1 MYYPIF
7 YLFYQSILCYTNR
20 VCVRENR
27 ILHKLSLHAKQMQ
40 NLVCNKS
47 CKNGERMDINKEAEL
62 LANYVVR
69 LRKHFHMHPEL
80 GMEEYETSR
89 RIKEELRNMEIPF
102 ISVGE
107 TGVIGFVGK
116 GEKVVAL
123 RADMD
128 ALPIQEKNEL
138 TYKSLNDGVMHACGH
153 DAHIASLLGAAQ
165 IMKKYEDELNCTV
178 KLIFQPSEE
187 NCKGAKLIC
196 DHGHLDDVE
205 EIFGLHVFGDMP
217 CGQICIQEG
226 PRMAATDIFEIKV
239 TGRAGH
245 AGKPQ
250 QCVDAT
256 VAGAAMVMNLQSIVS
271 RELDPNASAVVTIGK
286 FVSGTAHNI
295 ISGEATIRGT
305 VRTFS
310 HKDGRMIEKAVHRI
324 VDSTAAAYRAKV
336 YVDYQRSLHPEVMND
351 KKVTESTLIGA
362 KKVFPE
368 EMFVEMPKIF
378 LGEDF
383 SVYQQRVP
391 GTFAFVGAGN
401 ESMGRAFPNHHDKFN
416 IDEKAVVISTKLYA
430 SFAFSR

>member
-1 MYYPIF
+1 
-7 YLFYQSILCYTNR
+7 
-20 VCVRENR
+20 
-27 ILHKLSLHAKQMQ
+27 
-40 NLVCNKS
+40 
-47 CKNGERMDINKEAEL
+47 MDINKEADL
-62 LANYVVR
+62 LSNYVVR
-69 LRKHFHMHPEL
+69 LRKQFHMHPEL
-80 GMEEYETSR
+80 GMEEYETSK
-89 RIKEELRNMEIPF
+89 RIQDELKNMEVPF
-102 ISVGE
+102 VKVGE
-107 TGVIGFVGK
+107 TGIIGFIGK
-116 GEKVVAL
+116 GEKIVAM

-128 ALPIQEKNEL
+128 ALPITERTEVSYQSVK
-138 TYKSLNDGVMHACGH
+138 DGVMHACGH
-153 DAHIASLLGAAQ
+153 DAHMASLLGAAQ
-165 IMKKYEDELNCTV
+165 ILKKYEKELNCTV

-217 CGQICIQEG
+217 CGTINIQEG
-226 PRMAATDIFEIKV
+226 PRMAATDIFEIKI

-271 RELDPNASAVVTIGK
+271 RELDPNASAVLTIGK

-295 ISGEATIRGT
+295 ISGEAAIRGT
-305 VRTFS
+305 VRTFT
-310 HKDGRMIEKAVHRI
+310 HEEGRLIENGVHRI
-324 VDSTAAAYRAKV
+324 ADSTAAAYRAKV
-336 YVDYQRSLHPEVMND
+336 QVDYQRSLHPEVLND
-351 KKVTESTLIGA
+351 KSVTESVLEAA

-368 EMFVEMPKIF
+368 NRFVEMPKIF

-401 ESMGRAFPNHHDKFN
+401 ESLGRAYPNHHDKFN
-416 IDEKAVVISTKLYA
+416 IDEKAVVIATKLYVA
-430 SFAFSR
+430 FATSR